1 MNEQIKEIAGILIA
15 VVLIVDGLFHA
26 YWATGQTWPA
36 RDRLTLAQVVLN
48 INRAS
53 SFRPAVLV
61 PLVIL
66 LFGGAL
72 VALARVHRL
81 GQLGQLIPGQLL
93 QLGILAIAAG
103 LLLRGIAGIFWIL
116 WRTSAKSRLFYR
128 LNLAVYTPA
137 CLILFVAAVV
147 AALS

>member
-1 MNEQIKEIAGILIA
+1 MNEQMKEIAGILVA
-15 VVLIVDGLFHA
+15 VVLIIDGLFHA

-36 RDRLTLAQVVLN
+36 RDRYTLAQVVLN
-48 INRAS
+48 VSNGR
-53 SFRPAVLV
+53 SFRPSVLL
-61 PLVIL
+61 PLVVL

-81 GQLGQLIPGQLL
+81 GLPGQLIPGQLL

-103 LLLRGIAGIFWIL
+103 LLLRGLAGIVWIL
-116 WRTSAKSRLFYR
+116 WRASAKSRLFYQ
-128 LNLAVYTPA
+128 LNLVFYTPV
-137 CLILFVAAVV
+137 CFILFVAAVA